1 MVEKKKKKDN
11 KVLLTVR
18 MDKGLRDLFVRTCK
32 NNDMSAS
39 QVMRKMMRNYINNSE
54 NGGLF

>member
-18 MDKGLRDLFVRTCK
+18 MEKGLRDLFVRTCK

>member
-1 MVEKKKKKDN
+1 MVEKKKEKDN

-18 MDKGLRDLFVRTCK
+18 MEKGLRDIFVRTCK